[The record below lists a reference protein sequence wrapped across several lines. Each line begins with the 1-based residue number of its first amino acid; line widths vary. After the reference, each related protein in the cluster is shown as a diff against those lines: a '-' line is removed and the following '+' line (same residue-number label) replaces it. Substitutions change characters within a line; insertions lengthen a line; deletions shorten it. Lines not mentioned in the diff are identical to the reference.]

1 MKTRVNTHADATPL
15 TTKSTTESG
24 SSAPVRL
31 LLIEDDVRLAS
42 LVRDYLQHENF
53 VVTVQHNGDTAVESF
68 DAAAVDIVVL
78 DLMLPGMNGLEVC
91 TRLRRTYQGPILILT
106 AKSGDIDHVMGLE
119 LGADDFVTKPIEPP
133 VLLARLR
140 ALLRRTR
147 PAQSAPLTDE
157 HVFGGLR
164 VNLQS
169 HQAVLDGKEVDLT
182 TQEFELLGVLV
193 KHAGTVVSRDT
204 IYNSIR
210 GIEYDGLD
218 RTVDVRISRLRKK
231 LNDNPEQPYRIRT
244 IWGKGYLFVVNAWG

>member
-1 MKTRVNTHADATPL
+1 MKARVNTHADAT
-15 TTKSTTESG
+15 SFAAESG
-24 SSAPVRL
+24 HSAAVRL

-42 LVRDYLQHENF
+42 LVRDYLQQENF
-53 VVTVQHNGDTAVESF
+53 AVTVQHNGDTAVESF
-68 DAAAVDIVVL
+68 DPAAVDIVVL

-106 AKSGDIDHVMGLE
+106 ARSSDIDHVMGLE

-147 PAQSAPLTDE
+147 PGQSAALNDE
-157 HVFGGLR
+157 HVFGALR

-210 GIEYDGLD
+210 GIEYDGMD
-218 RTVDVRISRLRKK
+218 RTVDVRISRLRRK